1 METNPIMT
9 AAVELFASYNAQGFR
24 CRGGEVAL
32 DAPEWKKYED
42 FREAA
47 ELFNE
52 KAGKEVMHVGLL
64 KQLNGEDTWKV
75 FNLDCDEPD
84 ALDYPEIAIG
94 FSTPDAY
101 VVGFDGLDTEESN
114 HMGDADMMLEYEDD
128 FDEDDARD
136 YREAVAAE
144 FAKIRKEMTEDS
156 VLVWHSDIG
165 SLEEAW
171 EVCDRHPTAW
181 TENTTHYRIALIFE
195 NDLYE

>member
-64 KQLNGEDTWKV
+64 KQLNGEDTWEA
-75 FNLDCDEPD
+75 FALNYDEPD
-84 ALDYPEIAIG
+84 AVRNPEMY
-94 FSTPDAY
+94 STSADTH
-101 VVGFDGLDTEESN
+101 VVGFDSLNDEEACLLAVMDDMEES
-114 HMGDADMMLEYEDD
+114 DAQQFRALVTREFVKIREQMDEKHVLVHGAD
-128 FDEDDARD
+128 FD
-136 YREAVAAE
+136 Y
-144 FAKIRKEMTEDS
+144 
-156 VLVWHSDIG
+156 
-165 SLEEAW
+165 W
-171 EVCDRHPTAW
+171 EVCDRHPIAW
-181 TENTTHYRIALIFE
+181 TEDTIHYRIALIFE